1 MSAPE
6 VLSPCFSECDSV
18 SGLLDRDNNIKNS
31 NKISKLDIFHQVVQS
46 FRLPRTRPARD
57 CDYATL
63 GSCPN
68 LPLLSSR
75 TLSRDNN
82 SSDKLL
88 NVATARGNLTVYAT
102 GNPQA
107 DMSAMVDDVVQYSE
121 KKVLG
126 TFGFFNKE

>member
-75 TLSRDNN
+75 TLERDNN

-88 NVATARGNLTVYAT
+88 NVATARGTLTVYAT

-107 DMSAMVDDVVQYSE
+107 DM
-121 KKVLG
+121 
-126 TFGFFNKE
+126 